1 MNRRIILAVALVA
14 TLAAAWWVET
24 PPPDE
29 PVLPAVSKPA
39 AGKPAVV
46 VPPSPEAKPAV
57 GEPHTRFPEGG
68 SNLFPVQSFR
78 PPPAPV
84 VLPPPPP
91 PQAPPV
97 PFRYLGR
104 WLEGGVDNVF
114 LAEGDQVRTVRR
126 GDRLGPRR
134 VDDVRTDSMTLTYM
148 PLDQQR
154 TLRLAP

>member
-14 TLAAAWWVET
+14 TLAAVWWVET
-24 PPPDE
+24 PPPRE
-29 PVLPAVSKPA
+29 PVLPAVRPAASKSVTIVLSAQEPKPA
-39 AGKPAVV
+39 
-46 VPPSPEAKPAV
+46 EAHA
-57 GEPHTRFPEGG
+57 RFPVGG

-126 GDRLGPRR
+126 GDRLGPWR
-134 VDDVRTDSMTLTYM
+134 VDDVRTDSMTLTYT

>member
-14 TLAAAWWVET
+14 TLAAVWWGET

-29 PVLPAVSKPA
+29 PVLPAVRPAASKVVAHVPSGPEPKPA
-39 AGKPAVV
+39 
-46 VPPSPEAKPAV
+46 EAHA
-57 GEPHTRFPEGG
+57 RFPDGG

-126 GDRLGPRR
+126 GDRLGPWR
-134 VDDVRTDSMTLTYM
+134 VDDVRTDSMTLTYT

>member
-1 MNRRIILAVALVA
+1 MNRRVVLALALVA
-14 TLAAAWWVET
+14 TLAAVWWAET

-29 PVLPAVSKPA
+29 PVLPAARPAASKAVAVIPAAPEPKPA
-39 AGKPAVV
+39 
-46 VPPSPEAKPAV
+46 EAHA
-57 GEPHTRFPEGG
+57 RFPEGG

-126 GDRLGPRR
+126 GDRLGPWR
-134 VDDVRTDSMTLTYM
+134 VDDVRTDSMTLTYT

>member
-1 MNRRIILAVALVA
+1 MNRRVVLALALVA
-14 TLAAAWWVET
+14 TLAAVWWAET

-29 PVLPAVSKPA
+29 PVLPAARPVAIKAVAVIPAAPEPKPA
-39 AGKPAVV
+39 
-46 VPPSPEAKPAV
+46 EAHA
-57 GEPHTRFPEGG
+57 RFPEGG

-126 GDRLGPRR
+126 GDRLGPWR
-134 VDDVRTDSMTLTYM
+134 VDDVRTDSMTLTYT

>member
-14 TLAAAWWVET
+14 TLAAVWWGET

-29 PVLPAVSKPA
+29 PVLPAVRPAASKVVAHVPSGPEPKPA
-39 AGKPAVV
+39 
-46 VPPSPEAKPAV
+46 EAHA
-57 GEPHTRFPEGG
+57 RFPEGG

-126 GDRLGPRR
+126 GDRLGPWR
-134 VDDVRTDSMTLTYM
+134 VDDVRTDSMTLTYT